1 MRVLYEGLV
10 DNGLYATIQHSTRL
24 DGDLSPSTV
33 AADQLRDLRAK
44 ASGHAQ
50 WIAPRQVHGARVLL
64 ASTNSA
70 TDATARPEA
79 DAVVTADPDIAIAV
93 HTGDCVPIGLVSS
106 AGAVAVVHA
115 GWKGL
120 EAGVI
125 EAAVDALR
133 SLHDNV
139 AQTVTAVVG
148 PHIHAANYEF
158 GTDDLAR
165 LSDRFGEHVVATTA
179 GRTPALDLTAAVTHE
194 LERVHATVA
203 TISPDCTAELADT
216 YWSHRA
222 RKEAGRI
229 ALVAWLHQP

>member
-1 MRVLYEGLV
+1 M
-10 DNGLYATIQHSTRL
+10 
-24 DGDLSPSTV
+24 
-33 AADQLRDLRAK
+33 
-44 ASGHAQ
+44 
-50 WIAPRQVHGARVLL
+50 
-64 ASTNSA
+64 
-70 TDATARPEA
+70 
-79 DAVVTADPDIAIAV
+79 

-125 EAAVDALR
+125 EAAVHDLR

-148 PHIHAANYEF
+148 PHVHAASYEF
-158 GTDDLAR
+158 GANDLAR
-165 LSDRFGEHVVATTA
+165 LSSRFGDHVAATTA
-179 GRTPALDLTAAVTHE
+179 TGTPALDLTAAVTHE
-194 LERVHATVA
+194 LDRLDTRLAMV
-203 TISPDCTAELADT
+203 SPDCTAEQAHA

-229 ALVAWLHQP
+229 ALVAWLRRS